1 MTAFALG
8 TACYMRD
15 ISGHYSNTRILVIQF
30 QIVAAIAGVCCNWTI
45 PRRPDV
51 FRQGHLVEREAS
63 TSLLGLMAFT
73 WAEPLLNIAHGS
85 SLLDFE
91 DLPVLRS
98 EYSTQGMGEDVFTK
112 TRRKG
117 SGACD
122 ESFVS
127 ALWHLSRKTLLRQ
140 ALMGIVIIG
149 LGYAPQAALFGLLR
163 SLDLH
168 QSTSQQDSRPWAYV
182 LLLCLPMMASSTLD
196 HVRHWIAYRSLMVR
210 TQQHLMVALFDK
222 SLCIGGASTTDPGGG
237 KNLVNLMAVDV
248 KRLADFL
255 LNSASIYGVP
265 LRLLISAAIL
275 VQLVGWQSLL
285 ASVAV
290 LLLLYPLN
298 RYTVKGY
305 SGAQRKMMGYR
316 DRKMVALTE
325 ALHGIRQ
332 IKFSAWEAPW
342 EEKINDLRDGE
353 LEAQWAVFRW
363 DLILMSLYLLTPTLL
378 STVVLTV
385 YSLTHGGLS
394 PATAFT
400 AISILGTMQTALTAM
415 PGIISS
421 AVDGAVS
428 GKRVQQYLSM
438 PERQPRV
445 VPSERVEFDDATLAW
460 PGHGVGVG
468 AVLKNVNM
476 SVPIHGL
483 TLITGPTGAGKS
495 LLLAAMLGECDILSG
510 TVKAPTRREWNADSS
525 EDHQW
530 LVDSTVAYVSQ
541 SLWVEA
547 TTIKDNV
554 LFGLPYNAPRYN
566 QVVTACALEHDL
578 KGFPDGDDTHLGPNG
593 VNLSGGQKWRLSLA
607 RALYSRATVLLLDDI
622 FSAVDVHT
630 ASHLY
635 QHALT
640 GPLSHARTRILVT
653 HHVSLCATDA
663 DYLVHVDGG
672 TIHYHGP
679 VVSTR
684 PSSTPS
690 STSFCKTRRVPSP
703 TNTEASSTSNAKGTL
718 IGGPKSGMART
729 FIEEEGREQG
739 TVKWGVFR
747 DYAQQSGTWAYWL
760 LLVAAFWTYSVLML
774 SRVRFHI
781 LHSGIFETTD

>member
-8 TACYMRD
+8 TACYTRD
-15 ISGHYSNTRILVIQF
+15 YSGHYSGFRLLVVQL

-51 FRQGHLVEREAS
+51 FRRGHLVEREAS
-63 TSLLGLMAFT
+63 TSFLGLITFT
-73 WAEPLLNIAHGS
+73 WAESLLNIAHGS
-85 SLLDFE
+85 RLLDFE

-127 ALWHLSRKTLLRQ
+127 TLWHLSRKTLLRQ

-163 SLDLH
+163 SLDLR

-182 LLLCLPMMASSTLD
+182 FMLCLPMMASSTLD

-265 LRLLISAAIL
+265 LRLFISAAIL
-275 VQLVGWQSLL
+275 VRLVGWQSLL

-325 ALHGIRQ
+325 VLHGIRQ

-400 AISILGTMQTALTAM
+400 AISILGSMQTTLTAM

-468 AVLKNVNM
+468 PVLKNVNM
-476 SVPIHGL
+476 SVPMHGL

-510 TVKAPTRREWNADSS
+510 TVKAPTRREWNADSN

-530 LVDSTVAYVSQ
+530 LVDSMVAYVSQ

-566 QVVTACALEHDL
+566 QVMTACALEHDL
-578 KGFPDGDDTHLGPNG
+578 QGFPDGDDTHLGPNG

-663 DYLVHVDGG
+663 DYIVHVDGG

-679 VVSTR
+679 VVSMR
-684 PSSTPS
+684 SSSTPS
-690 STSFCKTRRVPSP
+690 STSFCKTRRVPSA
-703 TNTEASSTSNAKGTL
+703 TNTEAISTSNGKGAL
-718 IGGPKSGMART
+718 IGGPKSGLARA

-760 LLVAAFWTYSVLML
+760 LLVAAFLTYSVLML

-781 LHSGIFETTD
+781 LRSGIIETID